1 VHTSSVALAAGLALI
16 LSGSS
21 FAQSTTTTTAP
32 PVSCAEILAM
42 PSASAEE
49 IAALSD
55 TSAVRVQECRDADN
69 TAANAPGVSDLR
81 TAVAANTTIA
91 PALTAAGVVP
101 ERLVAVRRDESGAF
115 SFYMIGAFR

>member
-1 VHTSSVALAAGLALI
+1 VHKASVALAAGLISALT
-16 LSGSS
+16 GGS
-21 FAQSTTTTTAP
+21 FAQSTTAEP
-32 PVSCAEILAM
+32 PSCAEILAM
-42 PSASAEE
+42 PSASADE

-101 ERLVAVRRDESGAF
+101 ERLVAVRRDASGAF